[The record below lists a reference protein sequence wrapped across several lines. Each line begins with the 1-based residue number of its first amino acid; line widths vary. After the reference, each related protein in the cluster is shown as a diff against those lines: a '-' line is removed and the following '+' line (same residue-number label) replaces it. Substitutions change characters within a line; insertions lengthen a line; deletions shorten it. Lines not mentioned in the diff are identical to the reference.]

1 MSLKK
6 INPIKTK
13 SWIKLKAHFNE
24 IENKEIKD
32 LLSIR
37 SNPSC
42 FSLEWNDF
50 NIDISKNRIDNTT
63 LNLLLDLAK
72 ECGLEDAIS
81 KQFKG
86 DIIND
91 TEKRAVLHTA
101 VRTDGNE
108 KINVDGLDVVP
119 SILET
124 RSKIKSF
131 TNDVMSGNLKGDTGK
146 PFTDVVN
153 IGIGGSDLGP
163 VMVVEALKHYSS
175 RLKPHFVSNV
185 DGDHVLE
192 IIKDLNPET
201 TLFIIV
207 SKTFTTQETISNAN
221 TIRDWLVSK
230 LNVSAVSKHFAAV
243 STNLTEI
250 KKFGINPKMVF
261 SMNDWVGGR
270 FSLWSSVGLSISLA
284 VGYEN
289 FSKLLEYHIGNCLG
303 GCEGHQKEK
312 DYNIYISNI
321 RDFLKGNLSSSI
333 NYFKNEMEI
342 ASDSLKFEK
351 AQKAKEKIELLENY
365 QSKSTVVSS
374 KLNNIDVFSIIS
386 DSSHAYVNHLQVAFG
401 RIVRFH
407 NVEIKKKLD
416 ETDKELLLMTLVNLR
431 DKFSSKNNTIIS
443 NIEFDKILNLK
454 FIYPKAGDNKKL
466 LDLSVRNATQ
476 FKIEKL
482 KQVQIVDPE
491 RHTNRI
497 LNQMKIDL
505 RLNEI
510 PIHIEC
516 FDNSNIQGSNPVA
529 SCIVFKNSKPSKKD
543 YRHFNIKTVEGP
555 DDYASMEEVVYR
567 RYKRMVD
574 EKSVLPSLI
583 IIDGGKGQL
592 SSSIKALKKLNLENT
607 IAILGIA
614 KRLEEIFY
622 PNDPIPLY
630 LNKKSET
637 LKVIQ
642 QMRNEAHRFAIT
654 FHRNKRSKQALTSSF
669 DGIPGIG
676 EKTKTTLLK
685 RFKSLKKIKETSLD
699 LLINEVGESK
709 AKKIKE
715 FLNSMK

>member
-1 MSLKK
+1 MPSQPGVYQFFNKEDKIIYIGKAKNLKK
-6 INPIKTK
+6 RVSSYFQKNVGSRKTK
-13 SWIKLKAHFNE
+13 NLVKNIH
-24 IENKEIKD
+24 EIKHIVVSSESD
-32 LLSIR
+32 A
-37 SNPSC
+37 
-42 FSLEWNDF
+42 
-50 NIDISKNRIDNTT
+50 
-63 LNLLLDLAK
+63 LLLENSLIKKYQPKYNILLRDDKTYPWIVIKK
-72 ECGLEDAIS
+72 ESFPRVL
-81 KQFKG
+81 
-86 DIIND
+86 
-91 TEKRAVLHTA
+91 TTRRVEKDGSEYFGPFTNYKT
-101 VRTDGNE
+101 VRTIMDIFSNLYSLRTCHYDLRQ
-108 KINVDGLDVVP
+108 KN
-119 SILET
+119 ILE
-124 RSKIKSF
+124 SKYK
-131 TNDVMSGNLKGDTGK
+131 VC
-146 PFTDVVN
+146 
-153 IGIGGSDLGP
+153 
-163 VMVVEALKHYSS
+163 
-175 RLKPHFVSNV
+175 
-185 DGDHVLE
+185 
-192 IIKDLNPET
+192 
-201 TLFIIV
+201 
-207 SKTFTTQETISNAN
+207 
-221 TIRDWLVSK
+221 
-230 LNVSAVSKHFAAV
+230 
-243 STNLTEI
+243 
-250 KKFGINPKMVF
+250 
-261 SMNDWVGGR
+261 
-270 FSLWSSVGLSISLA
+270 
-284 VGYEN
+284 
-289 FSKLLEYHIGNCLG
+289 LEYHIGNCLG
-303 GCEGHQKEK
+303 GCEGYQEEE

-333 NYFKNEMEI
+333 NYFKNEMKV
-342 ASDSLKFEK
+342 ASDLLRFEK
-351 AQKAKEKIELLENY
+351 AQAAKEKIELLENY

-416 ETDKELLLMTLVNLR
+416 ESDKELLLMTLVNLR
-431 DKFSSKNNTIIS
+431 GKFSSKNNTVIS
-443 NIEFDKILNLK
+443 NVKFDKILDLN
-454 FIYPKAGDNKKL
+454 FIFPKSGDNKKL

-497 LNQMKIDL
+497 LNQMKTDL

-510 PIHIEC
+510 PVNIEC
-516 FDNSNIQGSNPVA
+516 FDNSNIQGSIPVA

-567 RYKRMVD
+567 RYKRMLD

-592 SSSIKALKKLNLENT
+592 SSSIKALKKLKLENT

-669 DGIPGIG
+669 DEIPGIG
-676 EKTKTTLLK
+676 EKTKTALLK
-685 RFKSLKKIKETSLD
+685 RFKSLKKIKETSLE
-699 LLINEVGESK
+699 LLISEVGESK
-709 AKKIKE
+709 AKKLKE
-715 FLNSMK
+715 FLNSMN

>member
-1 MSLKK
+1 VISPSLKIELSTMPSEPGVYQFFNKEDK
-6 INPIKTK
+6 IIYIGKAKNLKKRIASYFQKNIGSRKTK
-13 SWIKLKAHFNE
+13 NLVKNIHEIKHIIVSSESDALLLENSLIKKYQPKYNILLRDDKTYPWIVIKKESFPRVLTTRRVEKDGSEYFGPFTNYKTVRTIMDVFSNLYSLRTCHYDLRQKNI
-24 IENKEIKD
+24 IENKYKV
-32 LLSIR
+32 
-37 SNPSC
+37 C
-42 FSLEWNDF
+42 
-50 NIDISKNRIDNTT
+50 
-63 LNLLLDLAK
+63 
-72 ECGLEDAIS
+72 
-81 KQFKG
+81 
-86 DIIND
+86 
-91 TEKRAVLHTA
+91 
-101 VRTDGNE
+101 
-108 KINVDGLDVVP
+108 
-119 SILET
+119 
-124 RSKIKSF
+124 
-131 TNDVMSGNLKGDTGK
+131 
-146 PFTDVVN
+146 
-153 IGIGGSDLGP
+153 
-163 VMVVEALKHYSS
+163 
-175 RLKPHFVSNV
+175 
-185 DGDHVLE
+185 
-192 IIKDLNPET
+192 
-201 TLFIIV
+201 
-207 SKTFTTQETISNAN
+207 
-221 TIRDWLVSK
+221 
-230 LNVSAVSKHFAAV
+230 
-243 STNLTEI
+243 
-250 KKFGINPKMVF
+250 
-261 SMNDWVGGR
+261 
-270 FSLWSSVGLSISLA
+270 
-284 VGYEN
+284 
-289 FSKLLEYHIGNCLG
+289 LEYHIGNCLG
-303 GCEGHQKEK
+303 GCEGHQKEV

-333 NYFKNEMEI
+333 NYFKNEMKT
-342 ASDSLKFEK
+342 ASGSLHFEK

-365 QSKSTVVSS
+365 QAKSTVVNS

-407 NVEIKKKLD
+407 NVEIKKKLE

-431 DKFSSKNNTIIS
+431 EKFSSKNNTVIS
-443 NIEFDKILNLK
+443 NIKFDKILDLK
-454 FIYPKAGDNKKL
+454 FISPKAGDNKKL

-505 RLNEI
+505 RLNEM
-510 PIHIEC
+510 PKHIEC

-555 DDYASMEEVVYR
+555 DDYASMEEVVFR
-567 RYKRMVD
+567 RYKRMLD

-592 SSSIKALKKLNLENT
+592 SSSIKALKKLKLENT

-676 EKTKTTLLK
+676 EKTKIALLK
-685 RFKSLKKIKETSLD
+685 RFKSLKKIKETSLK
-699 LLINEVGESK
+699 LLISEVGESK
-709 AKKIKE
+709 AKKLKE

>member
-1 MSLKK
+1 VISPSLKIELSTMPSEPGVYQFFNKEDK
-6 INPIKTK
+6 IIYIGKAKNLKKRVSSYFQKNVGSRKTK
-13 SWIKLKAHFNE
+13 NLVKNIH
-24 IENKEIKD
+24 EIKHIVVSSESD
-32 LLSIR
+32 A
-37 SNPSC
+37 
-42 FSLEWNDF
+42 
-50 NIDISKNRIDNTT
+50 
-63 LNLLLDLAK
+63 LLLENSLIKKYQPKYNILLRDDKTYPWIVIKK
-72 ECGLEDAIS
+72 ESFPRVL
-81 KQFKG
+81 
-86 DIIND
+86 
-91 TEKRAVLHTA
+91 TTRRVEKDGSEYFGPFTNYKT
-101 VRTDGNE
+101 VRTIMDIFSNLYSLRTCHYDLRQ
-108 KINVDGLDVVP
+108 KN
-119 SILET
+119 ILE
-124 RSKIKSF
+124 SKYK
-131 TNDVMSGNLKGDTGK
+131 VC
-146 PFTDVVN
+146 
-153 IGIGGSDLGP
+153 
-163 VMVVEALKHYSS
+163 
-175 RLKPHFVSNV
+175 
-185 DGDHVLE
+185 
-192 IIKDLNPET
+192 
-201 TLFIIV
+201 
-207 SKTFTTQETISNAN
+207 
-221 TIRDWLVSK
+221 
-230 LNVSAVSKHFAAV
+230 
-243 STNLTEI
+243 
-250 KKFGINPKMVF
+250 
-261 SMNDWVGGR
+261 
-270 FSLWSSVGLSISLA
+270 
-284 VGYEN
+284 
-289 FSKLLEYHIGNCLG
+289 LEYHIGNCLG
-303 GCEGHQKEK
+303 GCEGHQEEE

-333 NYFKNEMEI
+333 NYFKNEMKV
-342 ASDSLKFEK
+342 ASDLLRFEK
-351 AQKAKEKIELLENY
+351 AQAAKEKIDLLENY

-407 NVEIKKKLD
+407 NLEIKKKLD
-416 ETDKELLLMTLVNLR
+416 ESDKELLLMTLVNLR
-431 DKFSSKNNTIIS
+431 GKFSSKNNTVIS
-443 NIEFDKILNLK
+443 NVKFDKILDLN
-454 FIYPKAGDNKKL
+454 FIFPKSGDNKKL

-510 PIHIEC
+510 PVNIEC

-567 RYKRMVD
+567 RYKRMLD

-642 QMRNEAHRFAIT
+642 QMRNEAHRFAIN

-669 DGIPGIG
+669 DEIPGIG
-676 EKTKTTLLK
+676 EKTKTALLK
-685 RFKSLKKIKETSLD
+685 RFKSLKKIKETSLE
-699 LLINEVGESK
+699 LLISEVGKSK
-709 AKKIKE
+709 AKKLKE
-715 FLNSMK
+715 FLNSMN

>member
-1 MSLKK
+1 MPSEPGVYQFFNKEDKIIYIGKAKNLKK
-6 INPIKTK
+6 RIASYFQKNIGSRKTK
-13 SWIKLKAHFNE
+13 NLVKNIHEIKHIIVSSESDALLLENSLIKKYQPKYNILLRDDKTYPWIVIKKESFPRVLTTRRVEKDGSEYFGPFTNYKTVRTIMDVFSNLYSLRTCHYDLRQKNI
-24 IENKEIKD
+24 IENKYKV
-32 LLSIR
+32 
-37 SNPSC
+37 C
-42 FSLEWNDF
+42 
-50 NIDISKNRIDNTT
+50 
-63 LNLLLDLAK
+63 
-72 ECGLEDAIS
+72 
-81 KQFKG
+81 
-86 DIIND
+86 
-91 TEKRAVLHTA
+91 
-101 VRTDGNE
+101 
-108 KINVDGLDVVP
+108 
-119 SILET
+119 
-124 RSKIKSF
+124 
-131 TNDVMSGNLKGDTGK
+131 
-146 PFTDVVN
+146 
-153 IGIGGSDLGP
+153 
-163 VMVVEALKHYSS
+163 
-175 RLKPHFVSNV
+175 
-185 DGDHVLE
+185 
-192 IIKDLNPET
+192 
-201 TLFIIV
+201 
-207 SKTFTTQETISNAN
+207 
-221 TIRDWLVSK
+221 
-230 LNVSAVSKHFAAV
+230 
-243 STNLTEI
+243 
-250 KKFGINPKMVF
+250 
-261 SMNDWVGGR
+261 
-270 FSLWSSVGLSISLA
+270 
-284 VGYEN
+284 
-289 FSKLLEYHIGNCLG
+289 LEYHIGNCLG
-303 GCEGHQKEK
+303 GCEGHQKEV

-333 NYFKNEMEI
+333 NYFKNEMKT
-342 ASDSLKFEK
+342 ASGSLHFEK

-365 QSKSTVVSS
+365 QAKSTVVNS

-407 NVEIKKKLD
+407 NVEIKKKLE

-431 DKFSSKNNTIIS
+431 EKFSSKNNTVIS
-443 NIEFDKILNLK
+443 NIKFEKILDLK
-454 FIYPKAGDNKKL
+454 FISPKAGDNKKL

-510 PIHIEC
+510 PKHIEC

-555 DDYASMEEVVYR
+555 DDYASMEEVVFR
-567 RYKRMVD
+567 RYKRMLD

-592 SSSIKALKKLNLENT
+592 SSSIKALKKLKLENT

-676 EKTKTTLLK
+676 EKTKIALLK
-685 RFKSLKKIKETSLD
+685 RFKSLKKIKETSLE
-699 LLINEVGESK
+699 LLISEVGESK
-709 AKKIKE
+709 AKKLKE

>member
-1 MSLKK
+1 MISPSLKIELSNMPSEPGVYQFFNKEDK
-6 INPIKTK
+6 IIYIGKAKNLKKRIASYFQKNIGSRKTK
-13 SWIKLKAHFNE
+13 NLVKNIHEIKHIVVSTESDALLLENSLIKKYQPKYNILLRDDKTYPWIVIKKESFPRVLTTRRVEKDGSEYFGPFTNYKTVRTIMDVFSNLYSLRTCHYDLRQKNI
-24 IENKEIKD
+24 IENKYKV
-32 LLSIR
+32 
-37 SNPSC
+37 C
-42 FSLEWNDF
+42 
-50 NIDISKNRIDNTT
+50 
-63 LNLLLDLAK
+63 
-72 ECGLEDAIS
+72 
-81 KQFKG
+81 
-86 DIIND
+86 
-91 TEKRAVLHTA
+91 
-101 VRTDGNE
+101 
-108 KINVDGLDVVP
+108 
-119 SILET
+119 
-124 RSKIKSF
+124 
-131 TNDVMSGNLKGDTGK
+131 
-146 PFTDVVN
+146 
-153 IGIGGSDLGP
+153 
-163 VMVVEALKHYSS
+163 
-175 RLKPHFVSNV
+175 
-185 DGDHVLE
+185 
-192 IIKDLNPET
+192 
-201 TLFIIV
+201 
-207 SKTFTTQETISNAN
+207 
-221 TIRDWLVSK
+221 
-230 LNVSAVSKHFAAV
+230 
-243 STNLTEI
+243 
-250 KKFGINPKMVF
+250 
-261 SMNDWVGGR
+261 
-270 FSLWSSVGLSISLA
+270 
-284 VGYEN
+284 
-289 FSKLLEYHIGNCLG
+289 LEYHIGNCLG
-303 GCEGHQKEK
+303 GCEGHQKEV

-333 NYFKNEMEI
+333 NYFKNEMKT
-342 ASDSLKFEK
+342 ASGSLHFEK

-365 QSKSTVVSS
+365 QAKSTVVNS

-407 NVEIKKKLD
+407 NVEIKKKLE

-431 DKFSSKNNTIIS
+431 EKFSSKNNTVIS
-443 NIEFDKILNLK
+443 NIKFDKILDLK
-454 FIYPKAGDNKKL
+454 FISPKAGDNKKL

-510 PIHIEC
+510 PKHIEC

-555 DDYASMEEVVYR
+555 DDYASMEEVVFR
-567 RYKRMVD
+567 RYKRMLD

-592 SSSIKALKKLNLENT
+592 SSSIKALKKLKLENT

-676 EKTKTTLLK
+676 EKTKIALLK
-685 RFKSLKKIKETSLD
+685 RFKSLKKIKETSLE
-699 LLINEVGESK
+699 LLISEVGESK
-709 AKKIKE
+709 AKKLKE

>member
-1 MSLKK
+1 MPSEPGVYQFFNKEDKIIYIGKAKNLKK
-6 INPIKTK
+6 RIASYFQKNIGSRKTK
-13 SWIKLKAHFNE
+13 NLVKNIHEIKHIIVSSESDALLLENSLIKKYQPKYNILLRDDKTYPWIVIKKESFPRVLTTRRVEKDGSEYFGPFTNYKTVRTIMDIFSNLYSLRTCHYDLRQKNI
-24 IENKEIKD
+24 IENKYKV
-32 LLSIR
+32 
-37 SNPSC
+37 C
-42 FSLEWNDF
+42 
-50 NIDISKNRIDNTT
+50 
-63 LNLLLDLAK
+63 
-72 ECGLEDAIS
+72 
-81 KQFKG
+81 
-86 DIIND
+86 
-91 TEKRAVLHTA
+91 
-101 VRTDGNE
+101 
-108 KINVDGLDVVP
+108 
-119 SILET
+119 
-124 RSKIKSF
+124 
-131 TNDVMSGNLKGDTGK
+131 
-146 PFTDVVN
+146 
-153 IGIGGSDLGP
+153 
-163 VMVVEALKHYSS
+163 
-175 RLKPHFVSNV
+175 
-185 DGDHVLE
+185 
-192 IIKDLNPET
+192 
-201 TLFIIV
+201 
-207 SKTFTTQETISNAN
+207 
-221 TIRDWLVSK
+221 
-230 LNVSAVSKHFAAV
+230 
-243 STNLTEI
+243 
-250 KKFGINPKMVF
+250 
-261 SMNDWVGGR
+261 
-270 FSLWSSVGLSISLA
+270 
-284 VGYEN
+284 
-289 FSKLLEYHIGNCLG
+289 LEYHIGNCLG
-303 GCEGHQKEK
+303 GCEGHQKEV

-333 NYFKNEMEI
+333 NYFKNEMKT
-342 ASDSLKFEK
+342 ASGSLHFEK

-365 QSKSTVVSS
+365 QAKSTVVNS

-407 NVEIKKKLD
+407 NVEIKKKLE

-431 DKFSSKNNTIIS
+431 EKFSSKNNTVIS
-443 NIEFDKILNLK
+443 NIKFDKVLDLK
-454 FIYPKAGDNKKL
+454 FISPKAGDNKKL

-510 PIHIEC
+510 PKHIEC

-555 DDYASMEEVVYR
+555 DDYASMEEVVFR
-567 RYKRMVD
+567 RYKRMLD

-592 SSSIKALKKLNLENT
+592 SSSIKALKKLKLENT

-676 EKTKTTLLK
+676 EKTKIALLK
-685 RFKSLKKIKETSLD
+685 RFKSLKKIKETSLE
-699 LLINEVGESK
+699 LLISEVGESK
-709 AKKIKE
+709 AKKLKE

>member
-1 MSLKK
+1 MPSEPGVYQFFNKEDKIIYIGKAKNLKK
-6 INPIKTK
+6 RIASYFQKNIGSRKTK
-13 SWIKLKAHFNE
+13 NLIKNIHEIKHIIVSSESDALLLENSLIKKYQPKYNILLRDDKTYPWIVIKKESFPRVLTTRRVEKDGSEYFGPFTNYKTVRTIMDIFSNLYSLRTCHYDLRQKNI
-24 IENKEIKD
+24 IENKYKV
-32 LLSIR
+32 
-37 SNPSC
+37 C
-42 FSLEWNDF
+42 
-50 NIDISKNRIDNTT
+50 
-63 LNLLLDLAK
+63 
-72 ECGLEDAIS
+72 
-81 KQFKG
+81 
-86 DIIND
+86 
-91 TEKRAVLHTA
+91 
-101 VRTDGNE
+101 
-108 KINVDGLDVVP
+108 
-119 SILET
+119 
-124 RSKIKSF
+124 
-131 TNDVMSGNLKGDTGK
+131 
-146 PFTDVVN
+146 
-153 IGIGGSDLGP
+153 
-163 VMVVEALKHYSS
+163 
-175 RLKPHFVSNV
+175 
-185 DGDHVLE
+185 
-192 IIKDLNPET
+192 
-201 TLFIIV
+201 
-207 SKTFTTQETISNAN
+207 
-221 TIRDWLVSK
+221 
-230 LNVSAVSKHFAAV
+230 
-243 STNLTEI
+243 
-250 KKFGINPKMVF
+250 
-261 SMNDWVGGR
+261 
-270 FSLWSSVGLSISLA
+270 
-284 VGYEN
+284 
-289 FSKLLEYHIGNCLG
+289 LEYHIGNCLG
-303 GCEGHQKEK
+303 GCEGHQKEV

-333 NYFKNEMEI
+333 NYFKNEMKT
-342 ASDSLKFEK
+342 ASGSLHFEK

-365 QSKSTVVSS
+365 QAKSTVVNS

-407 NVEIKKKLD
+407 NVEIKKKLE

-431 DKFSSKNNTIIS
+431 EKFSSKNNTVIS
-443 NIEFDKILNLK
+443 NIKFDKILDLK
-454 FIYPKAGDNKKL
+454 FISPKAGDNKKL

-510 PIHIEC
+510 PKHIEC

-555 DDYASMEEVVYR
+555 DDYASMEEVVFR
-567 RYKRMVD
+567 RYKRMLD

-592 SSSIKALKKLNLENT
+592 SSSIKALKKLKLENT

-676 EKTKTTLLK
+676 EKTKIALLK
-685 RFKSLKKIKETSLD
+685 RFKSLKKIKETSLE
-699 LLINEVGESK
+699 LLISEVGESK
-709 AKKIKE
+709 AKKLKE

>member
-1 MSLKK
+1 MISPSLKIELSTMPSEPGVYQFFNKEDK
-6 INPIKTK
+6 IIYIGKAKNLKKRVSSYFQKNVGSRKTK
-13 SWIKLKAHFNE
+13 NLVKNIH
-24 IENKEIKD
+24 EIKHIVVSSESD
-32 LLSIR
+32 A
-37 SNPSC
+37 
-42 FSLEWNDF
+42 
-50 NIDISKNRIDNTT
+50 
-63 LNLLLDLAK
+63 LLLENSLIKKYQPKYNILLRDDKTYPWIVIKK
-72 ECGLEDAIS
+72 ESFPRVL
-81 KQFKG
+81 
-86 DIIND
+86 
-91 TEKRAVLHTA
+91 TTRRVEKDGSEYFGPFTNYKT
-101 VRTDGNE
+101 VRTIMDIFSNLYSLRTCHYDLRQ
-108 KINVDGLDVVP
+108 KN
-119 SILET
+119 ILE
-124 RSKIKSF
+124 SKYK
-131 TNDVMSGNLKGDTGK
+131 VC
-146 PFTDVVN
+146 
-153 IGIGGSDLGP
+153 
-163 VMVVEALKHYSS
+163 
-175 RLKPHFVSNV
+175 
-185 DGDHVLE
+185 
-192 IIKDLNPET
+192 
-201 TLFIIV
+201 
-207 SKTFTTQETISNAN
+207 
-221 TIRDWLVSK
+221 
-230 LNVSAVSKHFAAV
+230 
-243 STNLTEI
+243 
-250 KKFGINPKMVF
+250 
-261 SMNDWVGGR
+261 
-270 FSLWSSVGLSISLA
+270 
-284 VGYEN
+284 
-289 FSKLLEYHIGNCLG
+289 LEYHIGNCLG
-303 GCEGHQKEK
+303 GCEGHQEEE

-333 NYFKNEMEI
+333 NYFKNEMKV
-342 ASDSLKFEK
+342 ASDLLRFEK
-351 AQKAKEKIELLENY
+351 AQAAKEKIDLLENY

-407 NVEIKKKLD
+407 NLEIKKKLD
-416 ETDKELLLMTLVNLR
+416 ESDKELLLMTLVNLR
-431 DKFSSKNNTIIS
+431 GKFSSKNNTVIS
-443 NIEFDKILNLK
+443 NVKFDKILDLN
-454 FIYPKAGDNKKL
+454 FIFPKSGDNKKL

-510 PIHIEC
+510 PINIEC

-567 RYKRMVD
+567 RYKRMLE

-642 QMRNEAHRFAIT
+642 QMRNEAHRFAIS

-669 DGIPGIG
+669 DEIPGIG
-676 EKTKTTLLK
+676 EKTKTALLK
-685 RFKSLKKIKETSLD
+685 RFKSLKKIKETSLE
-699 LLINEVGESK
+699 LLISEVGKSK
-709 AKKIKE
+709 AKKLKE

>member
-1 MSLKK
+1 MPSEPGVYQFFNKEDKIIYIGKAKNLKK
-6 INPIKTK
+6 RVSSYFQKNVGSRKTK
-13 SWIKLKAHFNE
+13 NLVKNIH
-24 IENKEIKD
+24 EIKHIVVSSESD
-32 LLSIR
+32 A
-37 SNPSC
+37 
-42 FSLEWNDF
+42 
-50 NIDISKNRIDNTT
+50 
-63 LNLLLDLAK
+63 LLLENSLIKKYQPKYNILLRDDKTYPWIVIKK
-72 ECGLEDAIS
+72 ESFPRVL
-81 KQFKG
+81 
-86 DIIND
+86 
-91 TEKRAVLHTA
+91 TTRRVEKDGSEYFGPFTNYKT
-101 VRTDGNE
+101 VRTIMDIFSNLYSLRTCHYDLRQ
-108 KINVDGLDVVP
+108 KN
-119 SILET
+119 ILE
-124 RSKIKSF
+124 SKYK
-131 TNDVMSGNLKGDTGK
+131 VC
-146 PFTDVVN
+146 
-153 IGIGGSDLGP
+153 
-163 VMVVEALKHYSS
+163 
-175 RLKPHFVSNV
+175 
-185 DGDHVLE
+185 
-192 IIKDLNPET
+192 
-201 TLFIIV
+201 
-207 SKTFTTQETISNAN
+207 
-221 TIRDWLVSK
+221 
-230 LNVSAVSKHFAAV
+230 
-243 STNLTEI
+243 
-250 KKFGINPKMVF
+250 
-261 SMNDWVGGR
+261 
-270 FSLWSSVGLSISLA
+270 
-284 VGYEN
+284 
-289 FSKLLEYHIGNCLG
+289 LEYHIGNCLG
-303 GCEGHQKEK
+303 GCEGHQEEE

-333 NYFKNEMEI
+333 NYFKNEMKV
-342 ASDSLKFEK
+342 ASDLLRFEK
-351 AQKAKEKIELLENY
+351 AQAAKEKIDLLENY

-407 NVEIKKKLD
+407 NLEIKKKLD
-416 ETDKELLLMTLVNLR
+416 ESDKELLLMTLVNLR
-431 DKFSSKNNTIIS
+431 GKFSSKNNTVIS
-443 NIEFDKILNLK
+443 NVKFDKILDLN
-454 FIYPKAGDNKKL
+454 FIFPKSGDNKKL

-510 PIHIEC
+510 PVNIEC

-567 RYKRMVD
+567 RYKRMLE

-642 QMRNEAHRFAIT
+642 QMRNEAHRFAIN

-669 DGIPGIG
+669 DEIPGIG
-676 EKTKTTLLK
+676 EKTKTALLK
-685 RFKSLKKIKETSLD
+685 RFKSLKKIKETSLE
-699 LLINEVGESK
+699 LLISEVGKSK
-709 AKKIKE
+709 AKKLKE
-715 FLNSMK
+715 FLNSMN

>member
-1 MSLKK
+1 MISPSLKIELSTMPSEPGVYQFFNKEDK
-6 INPIKTK
+6 IIYIGKAKNLKKRIASYFQKNIGSRKTK
-13 SWIKLKAHFNE
+13 NLVKNIHEIKHIIVSSESDALLLENSLIKKYQPKYNILLRDDKTYPWIVIKKESFPRVLTTRRVEKDGSEYFGPFTNYKTVRTIMDIFSNLYSLRTCHYDLRQKNI
-24 IENKEIKD
+24 IENKYKV
-32 LLSIR
+32 
-37 SNPSC
+37 C
-42 FSLEWNDF
+42 
-50 NIDISKNRIDNTT
+50 
-63 LNLLLDLAK
+63 
-72 ECGLEDAIS
+72 
-81 KQFKG
+81 
-86 DIIND
+86 
-91 TEKRAVLHTA
+91 
-101 VRTDGNE
+101 
-108 KINVDGLDVVP
+108 
-119 SILET
+119 
-124 RSKIKSF
+124 
-131 TNDVMSGNLKGDTGK
+131 
-146 PFTDVVN
+146 
-153 IGIGGSDLGP
+153 
-163 VMVVEALKHYSS
+163 
-175 RLKPHFVSNV
+175 
-185 DGDHVLE
+185 
-192 IIKDLNPET
+192 
-201 TLFIIV
+201 
-207 SKTFTTQETISNAN
+207 
-221 TIRDWLVSK
+221 
-230 LNVSAVSKHFAAV
+230 
-243 STNLTEI
+243 
-250 KKFGINPKMVF
+250 
-261 SMNDWVGGR
+261 
-270 FSLWSSVGLSISLA
+270 
-284 VGYEN
+284 
-289 FSKLLEYHIGNCLG
+289 LEYHIGNCLG
-303 GCEGHQKEK
+303 GCEGHQKEV

-333 NYFKNEMEI
+333 NYFKNEMKT
-342 ASDSLKFEK
+342 ASGSLHFEK

-365 QSKSTVVSS
+365 QAKSTVVNS

-407 NVEIKKKLD
+407 NVEIKKKLE

-431 DKFSSKNNTIIS
+431 EKFSSKNNTVIS
-443 NIEFDKILNLK
+443 NIKFEKILDLK
-454 FIYPKAGDNKKL
+454 FISPKAGDNKKL

-510 PIHIEC
+510 PKHIEC

-555 DDYASMEEVVYR
+555 DDYASMEEVVFR
-567 RYKRMVD
+567 RYKRMLD

-592 SSSIKALKKLNLENT
+592 SSSIKALKKLKLENT

-676 EKTKTTLLK
+676 EKTKIALLK
-685 RFKSLKKIKETSLD
+685 RFKSLKKIKETSLE
-699 LLINEVGESK
+699 LLISEVGESK
-709 AKKIKE
+709 AKKLKE

>member
-1 MSLKK
+1 MISTSLKIELSTMPSEPGVYQFFNKEDK
-6 INPIKTK
+6 IIYIGKAKNLKKRVASYFQKNVGSRKTK
-13 SWIKLKAHFNE
+13 NLVKNIHEIKHIVVSTESDALLLENSLIKKYQPKYNILLRDDKTYPWIVIKKESFPRVLTTRRVEKDGSEYFGPFTNYKTVRTIMDIFSNLYSLRTCHYDLRQKNI
-24 IENKEIKD
+24 IENKYKV
-32 LLSIR
+32 
-37 SNPSC
+37 C
-42 FSLEWNDF
+42 
-50 NIDISKNRIDNTT
+50 
-63 LNLLLDLAK
+63 
-72 ECGLEDAIS
+72 
-81 KQFKG
+81 
-86 DIIND
+86 
-91 TEKRAVLHTA
+91 
-101 VRTDGNE
+101 
-108 KINVDGLDVVP
+108 
-119 SILET
+119 
-124 RSKIKSF
+124 
-131 TNDVMSGNLKGDTGK
+131 
-146 PFTDVVN
+146 
-153 IGIGGSDLGP
+153 
-163 VMVVEALKHYSS
+163 
-175 RLKPHFVSNV
+175 
-185 DGDHVLE
+185 
-192 IIKDLNPET
+192 
-201 TLFIIV
+201 
-207 SKTFTTQETISNAN
+207 
-221 TIRDWLVSK
+221 
-230 LNVSAVSKHFAAV
+230 
-243 STNLTEI
+243 
-250 KKFGINPKMVF
+250 
-261 SMNDWVGGR
+261 
-270 FSLWSSVGLSISLA
+270 
-284 VGYEN
+284 
-289 FSKLLEYHIGNCLG
+289 LEYHIGNCLG
-303 GCEGHQKEK
+303 GCEGHQKEV

-333 NYFKNEMEI
+333 NYFKNEMKT
-342 ASDSLKFEK
+342 ASGSLHFEK

-365 QSKSTVVSS
+365 QAKSTVVNS

-407 NVEIKKKLD
+407 NVEIKKKLE

-431 DKFSSKNNTIIS
+431 EKFSSKNNTVIS
-443 NIEFDKILNLK
+443 NIKFDKILDLK
-454 FIYPKAGDNKKL
+454 FISPKAGDNKKL

-510 PIHIEC
+510 PKHIEC

-555 DDYASMEEVVYR
+555 DDYASMEEVVFR
-567 RYKRMVD
+567 RYKRMLD

-592 SSSIKALKKLNLENT
+592 SSSIKALKKLKLENT

-676 EKTKTTLLK
+676 EKTKIALLK
-685 RFKSLKKIKETSLD
+685 RFKSLKKIKETSLE
-699 LLINEVGESK
+699 LLISEVGESK
-709 AKKIKE
+709 AKKLKE